1 MEGTGSIFLRYS
13 LRKRTIELGKRKS
26 WTHKLT
32 SCVKSLSLG
41 DKWKNKKP
49 PFIGL
54 KIARGFPRREGW
66 ELDVWFFFRLGW
78 RARASSRLNRCWSG
92 PTRQPSPHGLQLYRK
107 VAVFRPIFHNGHV
120 IKPPGKRV
128 VNLGCEVLLFPP
140 QPLIT
145 STKHP
150 GHANALAF
158 YLFFLPCCS
167 SLLFSSSML
176 HLISCLLPFRF
187 SLSVVHF

>member
-1 MEGTGSIFLRYS
+1 M
-13 LRKRTIELGKRKS
+13 RTRCLVFFSSWLACTCLLEIEPMLK
-26 WTHKLT
+26 WADTAT
-32 SCVKSLSLG
+32 SPL
-41 DKWKNKKP
+41 
-49 PFIGL
+49 
-54 KIARGFPRREGW
+54 
-66 ELDVWFFFRLGW
+66 
-78 RARASSRLNRCWSG
+78 
-92 PTRQPSPHGLQLYRK
+92 HGLQLYRK

-128 VNLGCEVLLFPP
+128 HPGCEVLLFPP

-158 YLFFLPCCS
+158 HLFFLPCCS

-176 HLISCLLPFRF
+176 HLVSCLLPFRF